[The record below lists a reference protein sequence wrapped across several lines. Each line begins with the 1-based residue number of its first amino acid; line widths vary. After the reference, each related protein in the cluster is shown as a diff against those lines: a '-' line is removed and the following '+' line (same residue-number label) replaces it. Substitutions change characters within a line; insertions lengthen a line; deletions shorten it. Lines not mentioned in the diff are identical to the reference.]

1 MKNKKHLAFLGAIIL
16 FVIVLTSGVYIQENL
31 RRNGQQVILNTIP
44 VDPRDIL
51 RGDYVDLA
59 YEIGRGEKA
68 VEFAKTLTVSQPVYV
83 LLTLGEDSRVVDYT
97 FTTTE
102 PKVGVYIR
110 GEGVVQEY
118 QNYV

>member
-1 MKNKKHLAFLGAIIL
+1 M
-16 FVIVLTSGVYIQENL
+16 QENL
-31 RRNGQQVILNTIP
+31 RRTGQQVILDTMP

-51 RGDYVDLA
+51 RGDYVDLS

-68 VEFAKTLTVSQPVYV
+68 VAFAQTLSASQPVYA
-83 LLTLGEDSRVVDYT
+83 LLTLGEDNRVKDYA
-97 FTTTE
+97 FSTTE
-102 PKVGVYIR
+102 PKSGVYIR